1 MLLLYVNI
9 RVSISYF
16 SSGRNGGYFKIRACS
31 NQFNHLVILKDGPGD
46 AVPLTQT
53 LQIDNTIMNF
63 CSKEIFYTSN
73 ILNITNAKWN

>member
-1 MLLLYVNI
+1 MLLLDVSI
-9 RVSISYF
+9 CVSISYF
-16 SSGRNGGYFKIRACS
+16 GFGRSGGYFKIGACR
-31 NQFNHLVILKDGPGD
+31 NRFNHLGILKHGPGD
-46 AVPLTQT
+46 TVLLTQT